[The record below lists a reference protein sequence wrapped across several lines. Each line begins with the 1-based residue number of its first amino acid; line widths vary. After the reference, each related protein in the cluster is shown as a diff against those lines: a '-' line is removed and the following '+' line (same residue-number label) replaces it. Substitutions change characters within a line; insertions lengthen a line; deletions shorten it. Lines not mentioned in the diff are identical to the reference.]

1 MIEKRNDSENEFS
14 AKKLQKLQQ
23 PKSSTYAQ
31 SSVRLK
37 IHNRIRK
44 SPVTRLQIN
53 NPPNDRKKPSLK
65 ITRARKHCLH
75 IASEMPRISYKPN
88 CNNKKTFLNILNSEW
103 MHVEAMHVGPFR
115 AQYYFCTSNRVV
127 KNTFFLE
134 KTSFLKFFKIKVAI

>member
-88 CNNKKTFLNILNSEW
+88 CNNKKNVSEYFKFRMDACRGYACRPIQGSVLFLHQQQGCKKYVL
-103 MHVEAMHVGPFR
+103 FR
-115 AQYYFCTSNRVV
+115 KNVV
-127 KNTFFLE
+127 FEVF
-134 KTSFLKFFKIKVAI
+134 